1 MIRETLRVN
10 NTTGLHAR
18 PASAIVKVVSRHHA
32 KVEFLFKQKVIK
44 GKSVIGLM
52 TAGITGGASV
62 DVFCDGEDEQAV
74 YSEIKA
80 LFDTGFGE
88 K

>member
-1 MIRETLRVN
+1 MIKETLRVN
-10 NTTGLHAR
+10 NVTGLHAR
-18 PASAIVKVVSRHHA
+18 PASAIVKVVSRHHS
-32 KVEFLFKQKVIK
+32 KVEFSFKEKIIK

-62 DVFCDGEDEQAV
+62 DIFCDGEDEEAV

-80 LFDTGFGE
+80 LFEAGFGE